1 MKSSNRAWLL
11 IGAAALAVA
20 IPALAQNRDAPESLL
35 PEGFNDPGTL
45 PPPEPKQTPQQT
57 NGQRAA
63 PAAPA
68 TRADEP

>member
-1 MKSSNRAWLL
+1 MKSSNRALLL

-20 IPALAQNRDAPESLL
+20 IPAIAQNRDAPESLL

-45 PPPEPKQTPQQT
+45 PPPEPKQTQVTPARP
-57 NGQRAA
+57 GA

-68 TRADEP
+68 QSSRAD